1 MESCSFYR
9 RGVQMSGAI
18 LFIYACLLNSSIE
31 ECEKYRYLEYVKTSV
46 HKTYFRENK
55 FKIFERVFLFLMC

>member
-1 MESCSFYR
+1 
-9 RGVQMSGAI
+9 MSGAT